1 MWQRANGGDSGSRAL
16 PRPLGLT
23 AELRLDAAHDG
34 KAPRVQC
41 SDDEFA
47 SLLPSALIHKPGA
60 AGRPRP
66 ADPGPLTPARAR
78 KTLRVWAAARWPPGT
93 PAYRIHVS
101 VAFRLLLVGRLTH
114 F

>member
-23 AELRLDAAHDG
+23 AELHLAAAHDG

-66 ADPGPLTPARAR
+66 ADPGPRSQD
-78 KTLRVWAAARWPPGT
+78 AARVGGRQVASRDPRLSHSRFCGIPPLACG
-93 PAYRIHVS
+93 PAHS
-101 VAFRLLLVGRLTH
+101 FLTNGV
-114 F
+114 